1 MYAAL
6 YLVTDSRHQHKIPI
20 TVSFQSFSFGLFSLT
35 DSDLVRVD
43 LGGSDETAEGAA
55 AGGGTVAETGGLGDV
70 LGAGDPDASR
80 ASKAFK
86 ASALK
91 RGGQLPYMTRV

>member
-1 MYAAL
+1 M
-6 YLVTDSRHQHKIPI
+6 
-20 TVSFQSFSFGLFSLT
+20 FSLT

-55 AGGGTVAETGGLGDV
+55 AGGGTVAEAGGLGDM

-86 ASALK
+86 ASALE
-91 RGGQLPYMTRV
+91 RGSQLPYMTRV